1 MLHADHEDQYR
12 HMLTAQEHEQVM
24 QMSLSLQVHP
34 EAGKILQ
41 SLSETETSHF
51 LTCPRTGLALKCRPD
66 GLIAK
71 RSLIVDLKTTVDAS
85 DRKLR
90 YTFLDFCYDVQA
102 VHYLHCLP
110 GYDSFVFL
118 MVENTPP
125 YAVRVV
131 TLGDSCMGAAR
142 LKHFKALES
151 IGLLTETLGLS
162 TPSWPAYKSMMLTL

>member
-12 HMLTAQEHEQVM
+12 HMLTAQEHELVM

-51 LTCPRTGLALKCRPD
+51 LTCPRTGLEIKCRPD
-66 GLIAK
+66 GLS
-71 RSLIVDLKTTVDAS
+71 RSTNTIVDLKTAVDAS

-90 YTFLDFCYDVQA
+90 YAFVDYGYDVQA
-102 VHYLHCLP
+102 VHYMHCLP
-110 GYDSFVFL
+110 DYDSFVFL

-125 YAVRVV
+125 HAVRIV
-131 TLGDSCMGAAR
+131 TLGASSIGNAKA
-142 LKHFKALES
+142 KHFKALES
-151 IGLLTETLGLS
+151 IGLLTETLGIVRPW
-162 TPSWPAYKSMMLTL
+162 PSYESMMLTL